1 MTDTKYT
8 YMQGKFNVNSLD
20 APYDLLVKAFGD
32 DGTVTPRDDYK
43 SMAEWDV
50 KTPHG
55 TVEVYDYKVGKCYD
69 PSGLERHEIRDWHVQ
84 GEPKAIEH
92 MLALVERA
100 AKES

>member
-1 MTDTKYT
+1 MTNFRIHKGAY
-8 YMQGKFNVNSLD
+8 NVHYLS
-20 APYDLLVKAFGD
+20 APYSLLVKAFGN
-32 DGTVTPRDDYK
+32 DGINPRDDYK
-43 SMAEWDV
+43 QMCQWDI
-50 KTPHG
+50 TAPNNTHA
-55 TVEVYDYKVGKCYD
+55 EVYDYKVGKCYD